1 MTLFHL
7 NPVAEAHLS
16 FPKVQLGD
24 SYFRTFSPTF
34 PVPLLGPSVHC
45 NKETQI
51 PFASYIL
58 ESCIQLP
65 KIEVAMVNLQTVQA
79 HNAALKSLAP
89 GLVAVFG
96 KFNLLQHSTLY
107 DAPTD
112 NRLVLEANCPLHRL
126 FSTLSTLLK
135 TIHPTNTLQ
144 SAAPPASRSPRPSP
158 SPVTPP
164 SPKSTSSAAVS
175 PPPTPPSPP

>member
-1 MTLFHL
+1 MLKL
-7 NPVAEAHLS
+7 ISS
-16 FPKVQLGD
+16 FPKVQLGYP
-24 SYFRTFSPTF
+24 YFRTFSPTF
-34 PVPLLGPSVHC
+34 PVLPLGPSVHC

-58 ESCIQLP
+58 QSRIQSP
-65 KIEVAMVNLQTVQA
+65 EIEAAMVNLQTVQA

-107 DAPTD
+107 DALTE
-112 NRLVLEANCPLHRL
+112 NRLVLEAICPLQRL
-126 FSTLSTLLK
+126 FSTLSPLLE
-135 TIHPTNTLQ
+135 TFRLTNNPQ

-164 SPKSTSSAAVS
+164 SPKSTSSAAAS